1 MPRNELLLILSTV
14 LLVCGVVNLASAGNV
29 DVNDDGVVDTADL
42 EFVDR
47 HIGTTGEHAADVND
61 DNIVN
66 ITDLVLVKNAIGTT
80 SAPTGMVLIPAGSF
94 RMGSNDREALSNE
107 RPVHSVYVDA
117 FYIDKYEVTN
127 AQYAA
132 FLNAR
137 GRHTVGSILWFDLI
151 DERALIERVGGRYRA
166 KAGYA
171 NHPVVEVSWY
181 GAMAYAAWA
190 GKRLPTEA
198 EWEKAARGGLVGQK
212 YPWGNAAPNG
222 AQCNFADKNTDVS
235 WSDKSADDGYQFTA
249 PVGSYP
255 PNTYGL
261 YDMAGNVWE
270 WCLDGYDANF
280 YRNPVHRNPIAGPE
294 SMSDVINNYTNVEFS
309 RVLRGGSWFNSAHS
323 VRVAGRNRSIPRNT
337 FTNSGF
343 RCARTVTPP

>member
-1 MPRNELLLILSTV
+1 MIQKELLLILAAV
-14 LLVCGVVNLASAGNV
+14 LLVCSVADLAGAGDV

-66 ITDLVLVKNAIGTT
+66 ITDLVLVKNAIGTP
-80 SAPTGMVLIPAGSF
+80 SASTGMVLIPAGTF
-94 RMGSNDREALSNE
+94 RMGSNAPEAYSDE
-107 RPVHSVYVDA
+107 QPVHTVYVDA
-117 FYIDKYEVTN
+117 FYMDKYEVTVG
-127 AQYAA
+127 QYKEFVRATGHRD
-132 FLNAR
+132 LPDR
-137 GRHTVGSILWFDLI
+137 VSRYSPTDRHP
-151 DERALIERVGGRYRA
+151 VGG
-166 KAGYA
+166 
-171 NHPVVEVSWY
+171 VSWY
-181 GAMAYAAWA
+181 DAMAYAAWA

-222 AQCNFADKNTDVS
+222 TQCNFADKNVDYN
-235 WSDKSADDGYQFTA
+235 WSDKSTDDGYQFTA

-270 WCLDGYDANF
+270 WCLDAYDANF
-280 YRNPVHRNPIAGPE
+280 YRNPVHRNPIAGAVSISE
-294 SMSDVINNYTNVEFS
+294 ITNNYTNVKS
-309 RVLRGGSWFNSAHS
+309 YRVLRGGSWSDAERF
-323 VRVAGRNRSIPRNT
+323 VRVANR
-337 FTNSGF
+337 FNSSPTGPYFNLGF
-343 RCARTVTPP
+343 RCARTVTP

>member
-1 MPRNELLLILSTV
+1 MIQKELLLILAAV
-14 LLVCGVVNLASAGNV
+14 LLVCSVADLAGAGDV

-80 SAPTGMVLIPAGSF
+80 SALTGMVLIPAGSF
-94 RMGSNDREALSNE
+94 RMGSNDPEADSDE
-107 RPVHSVYVDA
+107 QPVHTVYVDA
-117 FYIDKYEVTN
+117 FYMDKYEVTVG
-127 AQYAA
+127 QYKEFVRATGH
-132 FLNAR
+132 R
-137 GRHTVGSILWFDLI
+137 DLP
-151 DERALIERVGGRYRA
+151 DWVSRYSPTYR
-166 KAGYA
+166 
-171 NHPVVEVSWY
+171 HPVVGVNWY
-181 GAMAYAAWA
+181 DAMAYAAWA

-222 AQCNFADKNTDVS
+222 TQCNFADKNVDYN

-270 WCLDGYDANF
+270 WCLDAYDANF
-280 YRNPVHRNPIAGPE
+280 YRNPVHRNPIAGAVSISE
-294 SMSDVINNYTNVEFS
+294 ITNNYTNVKSS
-309 RVLRGGSWFNSAHS
+309 RVLRGGSWFNDAQY
-323 VRVAGRNRSIPRNT
+323 VRVAYRYGNAPTYAGGSY
-337 FTNSGF
+337 GF
-343 RCARTVTPP
+343 RCARTVTP